1 MSADAHDRS
10 GSPEG
15 EAGVANVS
23 TFSQW
28 LSAQRVSLERSY
40 KAVEP
45 IVIAVAAF
53 GVFGMPLYYVVWHDI
68 FPQAYESVELRLI
81 GSLLCLVTCMTGILP
96 QAQRRALGPAVWYVT
111 VTYCLPFFFTYMTL
125 MNGGSAVWLVTWLLG
140 FALLAM
146 VSEFGGLLLLLALG
160 VVTACAAYFLGGGT
174 LANLSPLVEQVPV
187 FLFTITAATVAIYRQ
202 QIARQTLTRARD
214 AAESANRAKSE
225 FLAMMSHEI
234 RTPMNGV
241 LGMTGVLLDT
251 PLTQEQRRF
260 VCTIRESGEGLLHII
275 NDVLDFSKL
284 EADSVELEDIPFDI
298 HALLSYA
305 VDIVTPR
312 ANAKA
317 VQIELSIAPDV
328 PRFIKA
334 DAGRVRQVVLN
345 LIGNAV
351 KFTERGSVRLLVGV
365 TDDARRLRFE
375 VQDTG
380 IGIAPEHL
388 TRLFSSFTQAD
399 PSISRRFGGSGLGLA
414 ISKKLVTRM
423 AGTIGVESRFGHGSV
438 FWFELP
444 LHPSSESESDDLL
457 SATVN
462 QAFEEG
468 LRVLKALERP
478 VRVLVAE
485 DNATNQIVVKAVLS
499 KFGIA
504 PVVVGNGAEAVDAVR
519 RTPYDVVLMDVHMP
533 EMDGLEAARTIRS
546 IKGPVGRLPIIAL
559 TANALTSD
567 FNECRSAGMNAYVA
581 KPFKTEEL
589 MIAIANAVKG
599 TDVMTASVPQAKT
612 TAVSAVNWTTIENF
626 QEMTSG
632 DELRDLVDTFLKD
645 TAAKLDE
652 LKTLMT
658 AAPASKDVVRIVHS
672 FKSSS
677 AMAGADALA
686 EMAAALEQQL
696 HAGTARLQPSDE
708 AKMRSLLDDY
718 RAAIAGRGIAG

>member
-1 MSADAHDRS
+1 MQKQVSADAHDRG

-15 EAGVANVS
+15 EAGTANAS
-23 TFSQW
+23 ALSLW

-68 FPQAYESVELRLI
+68 FPQAYESLELRLI
-81 GSLLCLVTCMTGILP
+81 GSLLCLVTCMTGTLP
-96 QAQRRALGPAVWYVT
+96 QAQRRALGPVVWYVT

-160 VVTACAAYFLGGGT
+160 VVTACAAFFLGGGT
-174 LANLSPLVEQVPV
+174 LAGLSPLVEQVPV
-187 FLFTITAATVAIYRQ
+187 FLFTIIAATVAIYRQ

-251 PLTQEQRRF
+251 PLTPEQRRF

-317 VQIELSIAPDV
+317 VQIELCIAPDV

-351 KFTERGSVRLLVGV
+351 KFTERGGVRLTVSV
-365 TDDARRLRFE
+365 SPDARRLRFE

-388 TRLFSSFTQAD
+388 PRLFSSFTQAD

-423 AGTIGVESRFGHGSV
+423 AGTIGVESALGQGSV

-444 LHPSSESESDDLL
+444 LHPSSESESNDLL

-462 QAFEEG
+462 QAFEES
-468 LRVLKALERP
+468 LRVLSALERP

-485 DNATNQIVVKAVLS
+485 DNATNQSVVKAVLS
-499 KFGIA
+499 KFGIV
-504 PVVVGNGAEAVDAVR
+504 PVLVGNGAEAVDAVR

-599 TDVMTASVPQAKT
+599 TPVMAAKAPQAKA
-612 TAVSAVNWTTIENF
+612 AVASAVNWTTIESF

-632 DELRDLVDTFLKD
+632 DDLRELVDTFLKD

-652 LKTLMT
+652 LKGLMT
-658 AAPASKDVVRIVHS
+658 QSPSSKDVVRIVHS
-672 FKSSS
+672 
-677 AMAGADALA
+677 
-686 EMAAALEQQL
+686 
-696 HAGTARLQPSDE
+696 
-708 AKMRSLLDDY
+708 
-718 RAAIAGRGIAG
+718 